1 VGIALA
7 TSNLGRVAARARRF
21 DEALELLA
29 EALAA
34 FEALGS
40 EAFVRETEARRAECF
55 VLAGRY
61 QEALE
66 IVPAALEAAAETPL
80 LSASSRGSTAMP
92 WCRRAGRRRRAHAS
106 SGASSWRASSRPTTR
121 WR

>member
-29 EALAA
+29 EALTA

-40 EAFVRETEARRAECF
+40 EALSHETQARRAECL
-55 VLAGRY
+55 VLGGRY
-61 QEALE
+61 QEA
-66 IVPAALEAAAETPL
+66 P
-80 LSASSRGSTAMP
+80 
-92 WCRRAGRRRRAHAS
+92 RRRAH
-106 SGASSWRASSRPTTR
+106 RAGGR
-121 WR
+121 